1 MNRNWIARYYNW
13 ADDIIGEAKDDI
25 KIREQQLRQDMMLI
39 TSERDLLRIQID
51 SRRSIIRTLESYMS
65 SPLVIP

>member
-13 ADDIIGEAKDDI
+13 ADDIIGEAYDDI
-25 KIREQQLRQDMMLI
+25 MIREQQLKQDMMLI

-51 SRRSIIRTLESYMS
+51 SRRSIIRTLESYMA
-65 SPLVIP
+65 SPLAVP